1 MLSKVKK
8 RWKCLWPKQHARP
21 KNEKRQDG
29 AGKSTIRDGTKDP
42 DRSILAL
49 LCVHTTVYLYENTR
63 TSLKNARVSDFDL
76 VRTPP
81 RMPKVSISLRTSS
94 KIKKVM
100 HDAFKV
106 EENKPDARGQSDM
119 DAQKTKKR
127 QILESNTTI
136 GQGPKALKNTI
147 LD

>member
-94 KIKKVM
+94 KIQKFM

-106 EENKPDARGQSDM
+106 EKTGQMHVDKATWTPKKPKKGKYWNRIPRSAKGQ
-119 DAQKTKKR
+119 K
-127 QILESNTTI
+127 L
-136 GQGPKALKNTI
+136 
-147 LD
+147 

>member
-29 AGKSTIRDGTKDP
+29 AGKSTIRDGTKGP

-94 KIKKVM
+94 KIQKVM
-100 HDAFKV
+100 QDAFKV
-106 EENKPDARGQSDM
+106 EKTSQMHVDKATWTP
-119 DAQKTKKR
+119 KITKKGKYWS
-127 QILESNTTI
+127 QIPQSAK
-136 GQGPKALKNTI
+136 GQKP
-147 LD
+147 

>member
-1 MLSKVKK
+1 M
-8 RWKCLWPKQHARP
+8 WPKQHARP

-29 AGKSTIRDGTKDP
+29 EGKSTIRDGTKGP

-49 LCVHTTVYLYENTR
+49 LCLHTTVYLYQNRR
-63 TSLKNARVSDFDL
+63 TSLKKARVSDFDL

-94 KIKKVM
+94 KIQKFM

-106 EENKPDARGQSDM
+106 EKTGQMHVDKATWTPKKP
-119 DAQKTKKR
+119 KKV
-127 QILESNTTI
+127 NI
-136 GQGPKALKNTI
+136 GVKYYNRPRAKSPKNTI
-147 LD
+147 LV